1 MLGWTQESIKQ
12 WVRWMQWLD
21 RWGYITACLSFL
33 LLGMSIFIYSWV
45 EFVLAAGE
53 TFLPASITLIN
64 DLLLVIILLELFR
77 TVLGFLQSDRIRLE
91 PFLHVG
97 IIAAVRRI
105 LTAGAEL
112 SHLDDI
118 TDEVF
123 QRYLMDMGL
132 HVLVIL
138 ALIVAL
144 YLIRRGQLEETG
156 GNPTHLTA

>member
-1 MLGWTQESIKQ
+1 MLGWTPESMKQ

-33 LLGMSIFIYSWV
+33 FLGMLVFTFAWV
-45 EFVLAAGE
+45 EFVQDVYAG
-53 TFLPASITLIN
+53 FWPATISLIN

-97 IIAAVRRI
+97 IIASVRRI

-112 SHLDDI
+112 SHLHDI
-118 TDEVF
+118 PEETF
-123 QRYLMDMGL
+123 RHYLMDLGL
-132 HVLVIL
+132 HVVIILVL
-138 ALIVAL
+138 MVAL
-144 YLIRRGQLEETG
+144 FLIRKCETSETQ
-156 GNPTHLTA
+156 PSAM

>member
-1 MLGWTQESIKQ
+1 MLGWTPESIKQ

-33 LLGMSIFIYSWV
+33 FLGMLVFVFAWV
-45 EFVLAAGE
+45 EFAQGVYTE
-53 TFLPASITLIN
+53 FWPATISLIN

-97 IIAAVRRI
+97 IIASVRKI

-112 SHLDDI
+112 SHLHDI
-118 TDEVF
+118 PDKTFQHFQKGNGRCLYPLLRLILRYYGESLRIVQLVF
-123 QRYLMDMGL
+123 
-132 HVLVIL
+132 
-138 ALIVAL
+138 
-144 YLIRRGQLEETG
+144 
-156 GNPTHLTA
+156 